1 MSIIHRVLTVLVA
14 LLALTVIAP
23 SHAET
28 PTQEGQN
35 VVVVAMVGDRLQ
47 NIVDAVTRPIFVDP
61 KELMCLARNI
71 FFEAGS
77 EPVEGKVAVG
87 VVTLNRLQDGRFGR
101 SLCGVVDQ
109 KLTTSVPR
117 TVYKETV
124 VNKFLTTEVKR
135 EPITV
140 YENRTVCQFSWNCTK
155 VSLPKKDDERWIESL
170 HVARELLVNESA
182 YPDYR
187 YKYGEAKWFHN
198 VFVKPTWAKQKEH
211 VAKIGGH
218 HFYAER
224 ANR

>member
-1 MSIIHRVLTVLVA
+1 VLVA
-14 LLALTVIAP
+14 LSALTFNSV

-28 PTQEGQN
+28 PDKKEGQQY
-35 VVVVAMVGDRLQ
+35 VVDSVTDRLQ
-47 NIVDAVTRPIFVDP
+47 TITKAVTNPIIDP
-61 KELMCLARNI
+61 KELACLARNI
-71 FFEAGS
+71 FFEAGG
-77 EPVEGKVAVG
+77 EPIEGKVAVG

-198 VFVKPTWAKQKEH
+198 VFVKPTWARQKEH